1 MPPRG
6 RIVEVMKFLADVI
19 DLILPEHC
27 AGCGGAP
34 VLLCDACAMPLRAP
48 ARPART
54 TLDGLPPPWT
64 VAVYEGPLRAILA
77 AYKEHGR
84 TALTAPLGEALATAV
99 HAALAPH
106 LPPPV
111 RDEAHGAKPSGQAAL
126 HNDRPFHLGP
136 DPPVDQDQGARPG
149 GRAALHAD
157 RVFQHGHDPPVVVW
171 VPSRRGAVRRR
182 GHDALGGVVEV
193 AVRLLHTAGVPVIG
207 VDALKQRGRVAD
219 QATLT
224 AAQRTA
230 NLRGALEVKS
240 HAGVAGRRIVL
251 VDDVVTTGA
260 SLTEAA
266 RALRA
271 AGAEPLAAATIAAT
285 PRRR

>member
-1 MPPRG
+1 MN
-6 RIVEVMKFLADVI
+6 FLTDLI
-19 DLILPEHC
+19 DLVLPESC

-48 ARPART
+48 ARPVRT

-64 VAVYEGPLRAILA
+64 VAAYEGPVRPILA

-84 TALTAPLGEALATAV
+84 TALSVPLGEALAAAV

-106 LPPPV
+106 FAPGP
-111 RDEAHGAKPSGQAAL
+111 RDG
-126 HNDRPFHLGP
+126 
-136 DPPVDQDQGARPG
+136 DQGVRPSR
-149 GRAALHAD
+149 RAAVRGD
-157 RVFQHGHDPPVVVW
+157 REFRVGHDPPMVVW

-182 GHDALGGVVEV
+182 GHDALRGVVEV
-193 AVRLLHTAGVPVIG
+193 AVRRLHTAGVPVIG
-207 VDALKQRGRVAD
+207 VDALRQRGRVAD
-219 QATLT
+219 QAALT

-230 NLRGALEVKS
+230 NLRGALE
-240 HAGVAGRRIVL
+240 AGPRTEVAGRRAVL